1 MAVKEASLPGIF
13 GILVVASS
21 KTQKPLIKTI
31 FYNPEVIDVDRING
45 IISERDEQTAFQKLF
60 GLATLLFVISSIF
73 SVVMNFILA
82 RAIVTSTGGTELF
95 NEQMGRMT
103 WISYIVIVIP
113 GMAISIVAMWKLYAG
128 IMKLTGLKFEELIRA
143 EHHKK

>member
-31 FYNPEVIDVDRING
+31 FYNPEVIDVDRIDG
-45 IISERDEQTAFQKLF
+45 IISERDEQVAFQKLF
-60 GLATLLFVISSIF
+60 DLATLLFVVSSVF
-73 SVVMNFILA
+73 SVLMNFILA

-128 IMKLTGLKFEELIRA
+128 IMKLTDLKFEELIHA
-143 EHHKK
+143 DHHKK

>member
-1 MAVKEASLPGIF
+1 M
-13 GILVVASS
+13 ASS

-31 FYNPEVIDVDRING
+31 FYNPEVIDVDRINR
-45 IISERDEQTAFQKLF
+45 IISEREKQTDFQKLF
-60 GLATLLFVISSIF
+60 NLATLLFVVSSVF

-128 IMKLTGLKFEELIRA
+128 IIKLTGLKFEELIHA

>member
-1 MAVKEASLPGIF
+1 
-13 GILVVASS
+13 
-21 KTQKPLIKTI
+21 
-31 FYNPEVIDVDRING
+31 
-45 IISERDEQTAFQKLF
+45 
-60 GLATLLFVISSIF
+60 
-73 SVVMNFILA
+73 MNFILA

-128 IMKLTGLKFEELIRA
+128 IMKLTGLKFEELIQA